1 MSKIFYAQEN
11 IRNKFK
17 DYTSPKMREQLV
29 NLYALTDDVQE
40 SENIISTL
48 YSTANNSWGTEITLE
63 QSDNKPYTCCIYN
76 NGQIGNVPKDK
87 YFVLTD
93 NYYFADSPTNSTRWY
108 TLDEMA
114 QKSVSVSPSNIQ
126 PDIFSKTTGEKV
138 PAYQYTDKQGNTKYL
153 IRKDKL
159 ENEANF
165 RWLTYDEV
173 ENTEYS
179 FEEIYKPLH
188 FVNIGTG
195 AATVQLEMSGCR
207 LESSV
212 IQDDSLYKMLD
223 GVKIK

>member
-11 IRNKFK
+11 IRKKFK
-17 DYTSPKMREQLV
+17 DYTSPKTREQLV

-48 YSTANNSWGTEITLE
+48 YSMANNSWGTEITLE
-63 QSDNKPYTCCIYN
+63 QSDNKPYTYCIYN
-76 NGQIGNVPKDK
+76 NGQIGNAPKDK

-114 QKSVSVSPSNIQ
+114 QKPVSVSPSNIQ

-159 ENEANF
+159 ENRF
-165 RWLTYDEV
+165 LLV
-173 ENTEYS
+173 
-179 FEEIYKPLH
+179 I
-188 FVNIGTG
+188 TG
-195 AATVQLEMSGCR
+195 SR
-207 LESSV
+207 
-212 IQDDSLYKMLD
+212 
-223 GVKIK
+223 